1 MTDNSKKL
9 AIGRIKSDLRY
20 INAVDLADIITDRSA
35 PETYDLDFAKEV
47 HRLIENHLNHLIGEN
62 TWRNTN
68 DTE

>member
-1 MTDNSKKL
+1 MTDTSRKL

-35 PETYDLDFAKEV
+35 PETYDLEFAKEV
-47 HRLIENHLNHLIGEN
+47 HRLLENNLNRLLKNWKN
-62 TWRNTN
+62 TH

>member
-20 INAVDLADIITDRSA
+20 INAIDLADIITDRSA
-35 PETYDLDFAKEV
+35 PETYNLDFATEV
-47 HRLIENHLNHLIGEN
+47 HRLLENHLNGLLKN
-62 TWRNTN
+62 WRNTN

>member
-1 MTDNSKKL
+1 MTDTSRKL

-20 INAVDLADIITDRSA
+20 INAVDLADVIADRSN

-47 HRLIENHLNHLIGEN
+47 HRLLENHLNRLLKNWKN
-62 TWRNTN
+62 TH

>member
-1 MTDNSKKL
+1 MTDNSKNL

-47 HRLIENHLNHLIGEN
+47 HRLLENHFNAVLKN
-62 TWRNTN
+62 WRNTN

>member
-1 MTDNSKKL
+1 MTDTSRKL

-35 PETYDLDFAKEV
+35 QETYDLEFAKEV
-47 HRLIENHLNHLIGEN
+47 HRLIENHLNRLLKN
-62 TWRNTN
+62 WRNTN

>member
-1 MTDNSKKL
+1 MTDTSRKL

-20 INAVDLADIITDRSA
+20 INAVDLADIIADRST

-47 HRLIENHLNHLIGEN
+47 HRLLEIHLNRLLKN
-62 TWRNTN
+62 WRNTN